1 MVNVAVVKVALV
13 ALVALE
19 DREVNVVVA
28 SKVDLVE
35 VVRTAVERLVNPSLA
50 VLSKE
55 DLDKA
60 VLVRVVLDKAD
71 LEVNE
76 AVVKVASVVK
86 ADLVVSEV
94 VVRVGLVDLVVPVKV
109 VLVWILKWDG
119 KWMSLFKRFSTRHST
134 RGLSKLNFRFLVRW
148 ELLDPRLL
156 RRLV

>member
-1 MVNVAVVKVALV
+1 VVNVVEDKVALV
-13 ALVALE
+13 DLEDLE
-19 DREVNVVVA
+19 DREVSVVVV

-55 DLDKA
+55 DL
-60 VLVRVVLDKAD
+60 VRGDLAKAD

-94 VVRVGLVDLVVPVKV
+94 VGLVALVVPVKV
-109 VLVWILKWDG
+109 ALVWILKWDG
-119 KWMSLFKRFSTRHST
+119 RWMSLSKRFSTRHST

-148 ELLDPRLL
+148 ESLAPKLL
-156 RRLV
+156 RHLV

>member
-1 MVNVAVVKVALV
+1 V
-13 ALVALE
+13 
-19 DREVNVVVA
+19 VNVVEDKVDQVDWEVSVVV

-55 DLDKA
+55 DL
-60 VLVRVVLDKAD
+60 VRGDLAKAD

-94 VVRVGLVDLVVPVKV
+94 VGLVSLVVPVKV
-109 VLVWILKWDG
+109 ALVWILKWDG
-119 KWMSLFKRFSTRHST
+119 RWMSLSKRFSTRHST
-134 RGLSKLNFRFLVRW
+134 RGSSKLNFRFLVRW
-148 ELLDPRLL
+148 ESLDPISL

>member
-1 MVNVAVVKVALV
+1 VVNVVEDKVALV
-13 ALVALE
+13 DLEDLE
-19 DREVNVVVA
+19 DREVSVVVV

-55 DLDKA
+55 DL
-60 VLVRVVLDKAD
+60 VRGDLAKAD

-94 VVRVGLVDLVVPVKV
+94 VGLVALVVPVKV
-109 VLVWILKWDG
+109 ALVWILKWDG
-119 KWMSLFKRFSTRHST
+119 RWMSLSKRFSTRHST

-148 ELLDPRLL
+148 ESLDPISL

>member
-1 MVNVAVVKVALV
+1 V
-13 ALVALE
+13 
-19 DREVNVVVA
+19 VNVVEDKVDQVDWEVSVVV

-55 DLDKA
+55 DL
-60 VLVRVVLDKAD
+60 VRGDLAKAD

-94 VVRVGLVDLVVPVKV
+94 VGLVALVVPVKV
-109 VLVWILKWDG
+109 ALVWILKWDG
-119 KWMSLFKRFSTRHST
+119 RWMSLSKRFSTRHST

-148 ELLDPRLL
+148 ESLDPISL

>member
-1 MVNVAVVKVALV
+1 VVNVVEDKVALV
-13 ALVALE
+13 DLEDLE
-19 DREVNVVVA
+19 DREVSVVVV

-60 VLVRVVLDKAD
+60 VLVRVVKAD

-86 ADLVVSEV
+86 A
-94 VVRVGLVDLVVPVKV
+94 

-119 KWMSLFKRFSTRHST
+119 SWMSLSKRFSTRHST
-134 RGLSKLNFRFLVRW
+134 RGSSKLNFRFLVRW
-148 ELLDPRLL
+148 ESLDPISL

>member
-1 MVNVAVVKVALV
+1 V
-13 ALVALE
+13 
-19 DREVNVVVA
+19 VNVVEDKVDQVGWEVSVVV

-55 DLDKA
+55 DL
-60 VLVRVVLDKAD
+60 VRGDLAKAD

-94 VVRVGLVDLVVPVKV
+94 VGLVALVVPVKV
-109 VLVWILKWDG
+109 ALVWILKWDG
-119 KWMSLFKRFSTRHST
+119 RWMSLSKRFSTRHST

-148 ELLDPRLL
+148 ESLDPISL

>member
-1 MVNVAVVKVALV
+1 MVNVVEDKVALV
-13 ALVALE
+13 DLEDLE
-19 DREVNVVVA
+19 DREVSVVVV

-86 ADLVVSEV
+86 A
-94 VVRVGLVDLVVPVKV
+94 
-109 VLVWILKWDG
+109 VLVWILK
-119 KWMSLFKRFSTRHST
+119 
-134 RGLSKLNFRFLVRW
+134 
-148 ELLDPRLL
+148 
-156 RRLV
+156 

>member
-1 MVNVAVVKVALV
+1 VVNVVEDKVALV
-13 ALVALE
+13 DLE
-19 DREVNVVVA
+19 DLEDWEVSVVV

-60 VLVRVVLDKAD
+60 VLVRVVKAD

-86 ADLVVSEV
+86 A
-94 VVRVGLVDLVVPVKV
+94 

-119 KWMSLFKRFSTRHST
+119 SWMSLSKRFSTRHST
-134 RGLSKLNFRFLVRW
+134 RGSSKLNFRFLVRW
-148 ELLDPRLL
+148 ESLAPKLL
-156 RRLV
+156 RHLV

>member
-1 MVNVAVVKVALV
+1 MVNVVEDKVALV
-13 ALVALE
+13 DQV
-19 DREVNVVVA
+19 DREVSVVVV

-76 AVVKVASVVK
+76 AVVKVDLEVNEAVVK

-94 VVRVGLVDLVVPVKV
+94 VGLVALMVPVKA

-119 KWMSLFKRFSTRHST
+119 RWMSLSKRFSTRHST
-134 RGLSKLNFRFLVRW
+134 RGSSKLNFRFLVRW
-148 ELLDPRLL
+148 ESLDPKLL

>member
-1 MVNVAVVKVALV
+1 V
-13 ALVALE
+13 
-19 DREVNVVVA
+19 DWEVSVVV

-55 DLDKA
+55 DL
-60 VLVRVVLDKAD
+60 VRGDLAKAD

-94 VVRVGLVDLVVPVKV
+94 VGLVALVVPVKV
-109 VLVWILKWDG
+109 ALVWILKWDG
-119 KWMSLFKRFSTRHST
+119 RWMSLSKRFSTRHST

-148 ELLDPRLL
+148 ESLDPISL

>member
-1 MVNVAVVKVALV
+1 VGW
-13 ALVALE
+13 
-19 DREVNVVVA
+19 EVSVVV

-55 DLDKA
+55 DL
-60 VLVRVVLDKAD
+60 VRGDLAKAD

-94 VVRVGLVDLVVPVKV
+94 VGLVALVVPVKV
-109 VLVWILKWDG
+109 ALVWILKWDG
-119 KWMSLFKRFSTRHST
+119 RWMSLSKRFSTRHST

-148 ELLDPRLL
+148 ESLDPISL

>member
-1 MVNVAVVKVALV
+1 VVNVVEDKVALV
-13 ALVALE
+13 DLEDLE
-19 DREVNVVVA
+19 DREVSVVVV

-60 VLVRVVLDKAD
+60 VLVRVVKAD

-86 ADLVVSEV
+86 A
-94 VVRVGLVDLVVPVKV
+94 

-119 KWMSLFKRFSTRHST
+119 SWMSLSKRFSTRHST

-148 ELLDPRLL
+148 ESLDPISL

>member
-1 MVNVAVVKVALV
+1 VVNVVEDKVD
-13 ALVALE
+13 LVALE
-19 DREVNVVVA
+19 DREVSVVVV

-86 ADLVVSEV
+86 A
-94 VVRVGLVDLVVPVKV
+94 

-119 KWMSLFKRFSTRHST
+119 SWMSLSKRFSTRHST
-134 RGLSKLNFRFLVRW
+134 RGSSKLNFRFLVRW
-148 ELLDPRLL
+148 ESLAPKLL
-156 RRLV
+156 RHLV

>member
-1 MVNVAVVKVALV
+1 V
-13 ALVALE
+13 
-19 DREVNVVVA
+19 DWEVSVVV

-55 DLDKA
+55 DL
-60 VLVRVVLDKAD
+60 VRGDLAKAD

-94 VVRVGLVDLVVPVKV
+94 VGLVALVVPVKV
-109 VLVWILKWDG
+109 ALVWILKWDG
-119 KWMSLFKRFSTRHST
+119 RWMSLSKRFSTRHST
-134 RGLSKLNFRFLVRW
+134 RGSSKLNFRFLVRW
-148 ELLDPRLL
+148 ESLDPISL

>member
-1 MVNVAVVKVALV
+1 V
-13 ALVALE
+13 
-19 DREVNVVVA
+19 VNVVEDKVDQVGWEVSVVV

-55 DLDKA
+55 DL
-60 VLVRVVLDKAD
+60 VRGDLAKAD

-94 VVRVGLVDLVVPVKV
+94 VGLVALVVPVKV
-109 VLVWILKWDG
+109 ALVWILKWDG
-119 KWMSLFKRFSTRHST
+119 RWMSLSKRFSTRHST

-148 ELLDPRLL
+148 ESLDPISL
-156 RRLV
+156 RHSV

>member
-1 MVNVAVVKVALV
+1 VVNVVEDKVDLED
-13 ALVALE
+13 LE
-19 DREVNVVVA
+19 DREVSVVVV

-55 DLDKA
+55 DL
-60 VLVRVVLDKAD
+60 VRGDLAKAD

-94 VVRVGLVDLVVPVKV
+94 VGLVALVVPVKV
-109 VLVWILKWDG
+109 ALVWILKWDG
-119 KWMSLFKRFSTRHST
+119 RWMSLSKRFSTRHST

-148 ELLDPRLL
+148 ESLDPKLL